1 MNQELEKRETNIANL
16 NQQVKTLVD
25 EKAALSEEFAK
36 SNTEISTLKEKLETA
51 EHKITN
57 DEFANLGEI
66 GTLKTKLKDE
76 EDKITG
82 LKKDITGLNK
92 ELNRRLTQMSTY
104 NRTCKEK
111 DVKIASLTK
120 DLAKERTEIITLKR
134 DINTLNTEQTR
145 LTDELEK
152 AQSEITKLTQEAKT
166 LADQKSNEL
175 ENAKIEINK
184 LNKEVKTLA
193 DQKSELQRAA
203 GGTTNQ
209 QKKVSDLE
217 DMNKTLDQEVKKW
230 RNALHKEI
238 NKQRPKDDFTEKL
251 EADLKAAKDLLEA
264 QKTRYQ
270 NATNEVYEKRAA
282 INHANEEVKKLTDKV
297 TELEKTKSTQTG
309 QIRGEVAK
317 QNKLTAEMEAMK
329 TAYEKDTAA
338 MTQKVATL
346 TWRIQSQ
353 PGTKMNDLKAQLA
366 EEREAN
372 AEKDTEC
379 MMLRDEITGLQGQM
393 NKLQKKVDLQQ
404 KKLRKL
410 YGHIDQTGTDELE
423 AAKDDE
429 EQAGE
434 AGKQGATAEE
444 KVEPAAEKAE
454 ATEENAEKAEE
465 KVETV
470 EKKITPAL
478 EKEIEQEKAAND
490 VPTAENPA
498 VAAKHEP
505 TVTTSEQPALSSA
518 EVEVKTPSEN
528 PIAAKHV
535 TTAEDRAVIE
545 KHEPAVT
552 TLDNQKSLSAE
563 VEVKTSDGNPVAAK
577 HVSTAEDRA
586 VIEEHELAVNTID
599 NSKSPSAEVE
609 VKTSDG
615 NQDGEQE
622 AAKDVPTAEYVA
634 IAEKHEP
641 TVAVTQNSKLPSTEA
656 KVKAPQGYKD
666 NEQEGPRDVPNTG
679 QVDVADNHETA
690 VTVTEEPKLSTTE
703 VEAEGQ
709 GFKAGLFQLTKAEI
723 YELTRTTRQSG
734 KTSRTTEAATV
745 MDANAPEQ
753 AKDPHKQV
761 SQAGDPF
768 TEADVSHN
776 ATTQT
781 YDPDYDVSDSSVSSD
796 KPVSLD
802 NQTPRALRRPLGQ
815 EGIRSRRHSTATDL
829 SVAKVEDWIH
839 RTSTYVEKETQ
850 TESMVLMEDMG
861 VQTDVVPMKLPIGM
875 KRGMKKG
882 SEPQIKGEKPNFRQ
896 SRGYLLF
903 QALIHLFLILLFL
916 GMFSLAWWS
925 YAKTSAER
933 NLWANANSAVLH
945 GRKLYENGSYGISA
959 IDPQFYRKK

>member
-66 GTLKTKLKDE
+66 GALKTKLKDE

-82 LKKDITGLNK
+82 LKKDITCLNK

-104 NRTCKEK
+104 SRTCKEK

-120 DLAKERTEIITLKR
+120 DLAKERTDIITLKR

-209 QKKVSDLE
+209 QKKVLDLE

-505 TVTTSEQPALSSA
+505 TVTTSEQPVLSSA
-518 EVEVKTPSEN
+518 EVEVKTPSEI

-545 KHEPAVT
+545 EHEPAI
-552 TLDNQKSLSAE
+552 A
-563 VEVKTSDGNPVAAK
+563 
-577 HVSTAEDRA
+577 
-586 VIEEHELAVNTID
+586 TID

-615 NQDGEQE
+615 NQDGKQE

-666 NEQEGPRDVPNTG
+666 NEQEGPRDVPNAG
-679 QVDVADNHETA
+679 QVDVAENHETA
-690 VTVTEEPKLSTTE
+690 ITVTEEPKLSTTE

-796 KPVSLD
+796 KPVSID